1 MSKKEISRRDFIKGA
16 AGAAGV
22 AALGVLAGCAKTP
35 EATPTPAGAPRRARP
50 PPHPGDTEAF
60 AFFTADAKAR
70 PDSGDR
76 MCGRLFCVI
85 DE

>member
-35 EATPTPAGAPRRARP
+35 EATPTPEQKPQGLYTPGEYKATAKGHHRCGAGCVRRDR
-50 PPHPGDTEAF
+50 EL
-60 AFFTADAKAR
+60 R
-70 PDSGDR
+70 SGR
-76 MCGRLFCVI
+76 R
-85 DE
+85 